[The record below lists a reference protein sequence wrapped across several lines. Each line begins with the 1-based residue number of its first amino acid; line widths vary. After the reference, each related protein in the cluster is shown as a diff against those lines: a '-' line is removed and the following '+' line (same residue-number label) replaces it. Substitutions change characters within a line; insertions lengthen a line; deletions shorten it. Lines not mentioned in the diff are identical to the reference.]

1 MRNLIAQALVPL
13 VLIAAAISTTGCNT
27 ISGAGEDVS
36 STGKAVTDVAQEAKD
51 DMK

>member
-13 VLIAAAISTTGCNT
+13 VLIAAAISASGCNT
-27 ISGAGEDVS
+27 IGGAGEDVS
-36 STGKAVTDVAQEAKD
+36 STGKAVTDAARDVKD